1 MGHVTV
7 EDMIMTRNVKS
18 KQISVTDPCPSIM
31 AEALQQLLLDT
42 LAQHSIIKDT
52 RSLVIPGQTDPAESH
67 EAQITILGA
76 LNSLHSREVVADIV
90 YKSMH

>member
-1 MGHVTV
+1 
-7 EDMIMTRNVKS
+7 MTRNVKS
-18 KQISVTDPCPSIM
+18 KQISVADSCPGIM

-42 LAQHSIIKDT
+42 LAKHSIIKDT
-52 RSLVIPGQTDPAESH
+52 RTLVIPGQADPAEGH

-90 YKSMH
+90 CRSMR